1 MLRCDYLI
9 VDFERGAIPAVSIR
23 VNPSQLEPLAIITS
37 VQQDLFD
44 VVFFFVIPF
53 VFFPILRIPFVFV
66 PLHLVFVPVP
76 FVLHVS
82 RLECECKGGFKDLF
96 NAAVLNGN
104 HHFEIFLFV
113 Y

>member
-53 VFFPILRIPFVFV
+53 VFFPILRIPFV
-66 PLHLVFVPVP
+66 
-76 FVLHVS
+76 LHVS

-104 HHFEIFLFV
+104 HHLEIFLFV